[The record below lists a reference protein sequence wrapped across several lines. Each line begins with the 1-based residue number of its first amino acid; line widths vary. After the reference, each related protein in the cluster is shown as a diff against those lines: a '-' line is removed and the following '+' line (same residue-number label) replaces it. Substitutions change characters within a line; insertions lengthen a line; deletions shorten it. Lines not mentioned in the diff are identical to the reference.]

1 MGILNVTPDSFSD
14 GGRFASVDSA
24 LAHAR
29 AMIAKGADI
38 IDVGGESTRPG
49 AGDVPAKQELERVL
63 PVIEGIRQFSDIPLS
78 VDTSKPEVMLA
89 AVEAGADLVND
100 VYALRKA
107 GALEAAARSGAAV
120 CLMHMQGEPR
130 TMQEAPRYENVVA
143 EVLEF
148 LETRVAACVQAGIG
162 RDRIVVDPG
171 FGFGKTL
178 AHNVALLDGLES
190 FRALGLPVL
199 VGVSRKRMIREITG
213 CKTHE
218 TLPGNIAVAMLAAV
232 KGASVLRVHDVR
244 ETVQAL
250 QTVAAVRRPETDL

>member
-14 GGRFASVDSA
+14 GGRFTRLDAS

-29 AMIAKGADI
+29 EMIAAGADI

-49 AGDVPAKQELERVL
+49 AADVPVDLELERVL
-63 PVIEGIRQFSDIPLS
+63 PVIEGIREFSDIPLS
-78 VDTSKPEVMLA
+78 VDTSKPEVMIA
-89 AVEAGADLVND
+89 AVAAGVDLVND
-100 VYALRKA
+100 VYGLRRD

-130 TMQEAPRYENVVA
+130 TMQEAPQYADVVA
-143 EVLEF
+143 EVVEF
-148 LETRVAACVQAGIG
+148 LAERVKACAAAGID
-162 RDRIVVDPG
+162 RDRLIVDPG

-178 AHNVALLDGLES
+178 AHNVSLLDGLEA
-190 FRALGLPVL
+190 FRRLGCPVL
-199 VGVSRKRMIREITG
+199 VGMSRKRMVRDITG
-213 CKTHE
+213 CETHE
-218 TLPGNIAVAMLAAV
+218 TLPGNIAVAIVAAV

-250 QTVAAVRRPETDL
+250 QTVATMRRPETD